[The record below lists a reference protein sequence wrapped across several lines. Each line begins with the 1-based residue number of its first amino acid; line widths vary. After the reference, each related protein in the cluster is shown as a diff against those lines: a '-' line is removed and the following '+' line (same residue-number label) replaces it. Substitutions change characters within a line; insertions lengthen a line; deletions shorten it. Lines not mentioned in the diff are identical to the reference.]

1 MAKMRAGIRSLWQE
15 ERGVSVVIGAM
26 LMFLIAAAAFGTI
39 QAYHVP
45 NWNKDVEYEHLNI
58 VHDDLMTFKS
68 DVEDVALS
76 GEPKSSN
83 IHMGIRYPN
92 RMFLANPGTGV
103 AGALTSDNVAVTIV
117 YTIDAP
123 GNPTI
128 TQTYSSNRII
138 YEVQGTIDRPKLVYE
153 HGVIIRDY
161 GNASATTDEQALVI
175 GDEIYLPVL
184 LGSLTSLSSMETQSI
199 EIRPLSQS
207 YSRTNIKSATITL
220 DTDYPEVWEGLLAGI
235 GTQGTA
241 VAKANDNFESGGW
254 TGGNGWLNNWYYSG
268 DAIVTNAGTPYQ
280 GSYHLRLR
288 VNTGYV
294 ARAVDLS
301 SAVSAHLR
309 FWAKVNS
316 FEGIENATALISSNG
331 TDWTVVRTWTIA
343 DNDNTY
349 HFYDID
355 LSSYALTSQFWIA
368 FRANM
373 GQTSDYFYVDNL
385 EITYTHPTETTA
397 RVDLDEGKIIITS
410 TEVKQIKFPAG
421 DMTAD
426 TLYAGLVTFSTQSE
440 PVTGTSIDTS
450 QDYPG
455 ILDISIDEGDS
466 VQTQS
471 TITVTVKNATA
482 PFDIHADLTDLT
494 NAPDKYDVF
503 PDYTS
508 PDSISA
514 TSWDVPN
521 ENTVRWTN
529 IEHPAYVAGHAVI
542 VKFWV
547 RNTEKNMQFFTERV
561 FLRNTA
567 NAWY

>member
-1 MAKMRAGIRSLWQE
+1 MRTGIRSLWQD
-15 ERGVSVVIGAM
+15 ERGVSLVISAM
-26 LMFLIAAAAFGTI
+26 LMLLVVAAMWGTI

-45 NWNKDVEYEHLNI
+45 DWNKDVEYEHLNM
-58 VHDDLMTFKS
+58 VHDDMMTFKS

-76 GEPKSSN
+76 GAPKSSVFR
-83 IHMGIRYPN
+83 MGVRYPN
-92 RMFLANPGTGV
+92 RMFLANPGAGV
-103 AGALTSDNVAVTIV
+103 AGSLTSDNVSVSIV
-117 YTIDAP
+117 YTIDGL
-123 GNPTI
+123 GNPVI
-128 TQTYSSNRII
+128 TQNYTSNRVI
-138 YEVQGTIDRPKLVYE
+138 YEFQGSIDRPRLVYE

-161 GNASATTDEQALVI
+161 GGESASADEQPLITSDGVYI
-175 GDEIYLPVL
+175 PVL

-207 YSRTNIKSATITL
+207 YSRTDIKSVTITL
-220 DTDYPEVWEGLLAGI
+220 DTDYPEAWEGLLAGT

-241 VAKANDNFESGGW
+241 VARANDNFESGGW
-254 TGGNGWLNNWYYSG
+254 TGGHGWLAAWVNQG
-268 DAIVTNAGTPYQ
+268 DASIVTTGTPYQ
-280 GSYHLRLR
+280 GNYHLRLR
-288 VNTGYV
+288 SSTGYV
-294 ARAVDLS
+294 ERAVDLS

-309 FWAKVNS
+309 FWAKANS
-316 FEGIENATALISSNG
+316 FESGEEAYCLISDNDV
-331 TDWTVVRTWTIA
+331 DWTTVHTWVNGDD
-343 DNDNTY
+343 DNQY
-349 HFYDID
+349 HFFDID
-355 LSSYALTSQFWIA
+355 LSSYTLTSQFWIA
-368 FRANM
+368 LRANM

-385 EITYTHPTETTA
+385 EITYTHPTATTA
-397 RVDLDEGKIIITS
+397 EVDLDEGKIIITS
-410 TEVKQIKFPAG
+410 TEVEQIKFPAG

-426 TLYAGLVTFSTQSE
+426 ALYAGLVTFRTQSE

-482 PFDIHADLTDLT
+482 PFDIHADLSGLT
-494 NAPDKYDVF
+494 NDPDMYDVF
-503 PDYTS
+503 PDYSS

-514 TSWDVPN
+514 TSWNVPN

-529 IEHPAYVAGHAVI
+529 IEHPAYTAGNAVI
-542 VKFWV
+542 VKFWII
-547 RNTEKNMQFFTERV
+547 NTENNMRFFTERV

>member
-15 ERGVSVVIGAM
+15 EKGVSVVIGAM
-26 LMFLIAAAAFGTI
+26 LMLLVVAAMWGTI
-39 QAYHVP
+39 QAFLVP
-45 NWNKDVEYEHLNI
+45 DWNKDVEYEHLNI
-58 VHDDLMTFKS
+58 VHDDMITFKS

-76 GEPKSSN
+76 GAPKSSDFQ
-83 IHMGIRYPN
+83 MGVRYPN

-103 AGALTSDNVAVTIV
+103 AGSLTSDNVAVSIE

-123 GNPTI
+123 GDPVI
-128 TQTYSSNRII
+128 TQTYNSNRVT
-138 YEVQGTIDRPKLVYE
+138 YEVQGTIDRPRLVYE

-161 GNASATTDEQALVI
+161 GGESATTDEQALVV
-175 GDEIYLPVL
+175 GNEIYIPVL

-199 EIRPLSQS
+199 EISPLSQS
-207 YSRTNIKSATITL
+207 YSRTSIKSVTITL
-220 DTDYPEVWEGLLAGI
+220 DTDYPEVWEQLLAGT

-241 VAKANDNFESGGW
+241 TAKANDNFESGGW
-254 TGGNGWLNNWYYSG
+254 TGGNGWLNNWNHSG
-268 DAIVTNAGTPYQ
+268 EAAVTDTGTPYQ
-280 GSYHLRLR
+280 GIYHLRLR
-288 VNTGYV
+288 ANTGYV
-294 ARAVDLS
+294 DRAVDLS
-301 SAVSAHLR
+301 SAVSARLR

-316 FEGIENATALISSNG
+316 FEGTENAQALISPNG
-331 TDWTVVRTWTIA
+331 TNWTVVHTWTTA

-355 LSSYALTSQFWIA
+355 LSSYTLTSQFWIA
-368 FRANM
+368 FKANM
-373 GQTSDYFYVDNL
+373 GQTNDNFYVDKL
-385 EITYTHPTETTA
+385 EIIYTHPTETTA
-397 RVDLDEGKIIITS
+397 EVDLDEGKIIITS

-426 TLYAGLVTFSTQSE
+426 ALYAGLVTFSTQSE

-455 ILDISIDEGDS
+455 ILDIRIDEGTN

-482 PFDIHADLTDLT
+482 PFDIHADLSGLT
-494 NAPDKYDVF
+494 NDPDKYDMF

-529 IEHPAYVAGHAVI
+529 IEHPAYITGNAVI

-547 RNTEKNMQFFTERV
+547 RNTENNMQFFTERV

-567 NAWY
+567 IAWY